1 MAGTARW
8 GLADARASWRGIAP
22 ARAHPTQVSART
34 RRVLYM
40 AAAGGISQACA
51 RLNMTG
57 LRAATSGTPAGAGG
71 CWRRRAEELRA
82 GTSGGGW

>member
-1 MAGTARW
+1 MH
-8 GLADARASWRGIAP
+8 GLAGAALLPLGLIRRRSP
-22 ARAHPTQVSART
+22 ARTW
-34 RRVLYM
+34 RVLDM